1 MKEIII
7 FLFLF
12 LAVFGTLLFVFNG
25 RFIYAQIKYSILGA
39 PENFSGNQISNRSGE
54 SGGDTSLRIPQR
66 LVIPVLGVEA
76 SIVLSESPDEGAL
89 QSALEKGV
97 AFWPGSALLG
107 EKGTMII
114 LGHSSAY
121 PWYAGEYG
129 SVFSLLNKLK
139 ENDEIFVF
147 SADKKYTYRIVD
159 KEINL
164 PEDLTIEKQ
173 EKEPMLYLL
182 SCWPI
187 KTNWKRI
194 AIKAVSI
201 DKN

>member
-12 LAVFGTLLFVFNG
+12 LAIFGTLLFVFNG
-25 RFIYAQIKYSILGA
+25 RFIYAQIKYNVLGA
-39 PENFSGNQISNRSGE
+39 PENFSGNQISNESDE
-54 SGGDTSLRIPQR
+54 SGGGTNFRIPQR
-66 LVIPVLGVEA
+66 LVIPILGVDA
-76 SIVLSESPDEGAL
+76 PIILSESSDEIAL
-89 QSALEKGV
+89 QSALERGV

-139 ENDEIFVF
+139 ENDEVFIF
-147 SADKKYTYRIVD
+147 SADKKYTYRVIN

-164 PEDLTIEKQ
+164 PEDLNIEKQ
-173 EKEPMLYLL
+173 EKEPILYLL

>member
-12 LAVFGTLLFVFNG
+12 LAVFGFLLFIFNG
-25 RFIYAQIKYSILGA
+25 RLIYNQIKYSVLGA
-39 PENFSGNQISNRSGE
+39 PSSFFENQAIGSGE
-54 SGGDTSLRIPQR
+54 SDNGNIPQR
-66 LVIPVLGVEA
+66 LIIPSLGINA
-76 SIVLSESPDEGAL
+76 PIVLVESSDENVL
-89 QSALEKGV
+89 QEALEKGV
-97 AFWPGSALLG
+97 IFWPDSVSLG

-121 PWYAGEYG
+121 PWYKGAYG
-129 SVFSLLNKLK
+129 SVFSLLNKLE

-147 SADKKYTYRIVD
+147 STKKKYVYKVVG

-164 PEDLTIEKQ
+164 PEDLNLEKQ
-173 EKEPMLYLL
+173 EKEPVLYLL

-194 AIKAVSI
+194 AIKAISI